1 MPHAHRGPSRGRLRL
16 PRLLALP
23 IAVLVSLA
31 LMASGCGGDSDG
43 PEAEREPAP
52 GEPLS
57 AEEYVDQV
65 DDALAPIASESETV
79 ISRASRAQSPEDL
92 TRPLGDLR
100 ETLETAARDL
110 ESLEP
115 PEEAA
120 DVHPRL
126 VETQREF
133 AEALGEAQRQ
143 AERGDV
149 QKAFGELRAAG
160 DRYRERGEQISKDF
174 QERGLDL

>member
-1 MPHAHRGPSRGRLRL
+1 ML
-16 PRLLALP
+16 
-23 IAVLVSLA
+23 ISLA
-31 LMASGCGGDSDG
+31 LVASACGDDSGGTD
-43 PEAEREPAP
+43 AETEPPA

-79 ISRASRAQSPEDL
+79 ISRASRARSSEDL
-92 TRPLGDLR
+92 ARPLGDLR

-133 AEALGEAQRQ
+133 ADALGEAQRQ
-143 AERGDV
+143 AERGNI
-149 QKAFGELRAAG
+149 QEAFGELRAAG